1 LAEQF
6 LHARGSLW
14 REVDEEF
21 IAVKEEMG
29 RNKRSKLLV
38 IYEGQA
44 WK

>member
-1 LAEQF
+1 LAEQM

-14 REVDEEF
+14 PEVNEVF
-21 IAVKEEMG
+21 IAVKEKMG